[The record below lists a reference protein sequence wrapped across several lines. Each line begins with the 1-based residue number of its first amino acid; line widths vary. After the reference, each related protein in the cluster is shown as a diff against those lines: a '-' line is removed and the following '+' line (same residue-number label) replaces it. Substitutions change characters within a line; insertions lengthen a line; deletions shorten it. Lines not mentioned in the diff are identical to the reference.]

1 MGLVDIMKVKE
12 HLEESL
18 PGTGGGRN
26 PHDHLLTRSL
36 CDHARHIYYKFRSGG
51 ALAYSTISSSTISSN
66 QQFANGAH
74 SMVPDYLGG
83 ISVLVCFVA
92 AVVSLGFVFSVVPR
106 QVKAWTGLILMYEWI
121 FTIFFL
127 FF

>member
-1 MGLVDIMKVKE
+1 MAE

-36 CDHARHIYYKFRSGG
+36 CDHARHIYDKFRSGG

-66 QQFANGAH
+66 QQFANDAH